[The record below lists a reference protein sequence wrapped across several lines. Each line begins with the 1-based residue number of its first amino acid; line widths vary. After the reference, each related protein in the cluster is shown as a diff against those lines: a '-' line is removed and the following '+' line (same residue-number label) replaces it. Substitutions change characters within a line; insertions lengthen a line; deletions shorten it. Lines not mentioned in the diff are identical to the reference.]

1 MFLCQLH
8 QIVCLQ
14 HASRC
19 QAMTA
24 RSTNGWIW
32 DLTRQLV
39 SVQSWV
45 VVWTIVNAPILALLS
60 AGLVTLNPL
69 FLAVESFQNGRVLM
83 LSAMSDTSEQLLP
96 GILVAI

>member
-1 MFLCQLH
+1 
-8 QIVCLQ
+8 
-14 HASRC
+14 
-19 QAMTA
+19 MTA

-60 AGLVTLNPL
+60 AGLVTLNVRNQSGYSLSLCSTITTLNPL
-69 FLAVESFQNGRVLM
+69 SSAVESFQNGRVLM